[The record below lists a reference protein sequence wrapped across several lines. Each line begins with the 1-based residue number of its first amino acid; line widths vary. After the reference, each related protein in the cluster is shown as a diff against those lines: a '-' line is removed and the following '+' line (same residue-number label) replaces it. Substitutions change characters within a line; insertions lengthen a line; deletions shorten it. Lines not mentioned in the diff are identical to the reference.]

1 MKKIAFLFLIL
12 DNPNFPKIWNKYFKG
27 NKEKYSIY
35 IHPKYIEKVTWKK
48 NNVIKNI
55 VSTSW
60 GFITKAYM
68 ELFKIA
74 YKDENNYKFV
84 TISES
89 CVPIQTFDNFYN
101 DAINDPRSWIKKMKI
116 SKYDYEYR
124 IEDAKKKTVHK
135 LVPSYFLKNY
145 ARFCLNRDHV
155 QLLLQKNEELKFFH
169 NMHVGDEFFLSVLN
183 PIKNVRDFA
192 VTFDDWDY
200 IRNLIKNIINKIKEL
215 YKKRNNLVRNNLVQN
230 STNIS
235 KNSNNI
241 LKYDNE
247 IIKLKKEKEKL
258 YEISKNPKTIVNVKE
273 DLDKI
278 KNCTSYFYRKFSINS
293 NIEKYWKEIIIAHN
307 KV

>member
-1 MKKIAFLFLIL
+1 
-12 DNPNFPKIWNKYFKG
+12 
-27 NKEKYSIY
+27 
-35 IHPKYIEKVTWKK
+35 
-48 NNVIKNI
+48 
-55 VSTSW
+55 
-60 GFITKAYM
+60 
-68 ELFKIA
+68 
-74 YKDENNYKFV
+74 
-84 TISES
+84 
-89 CVPIQTFDNFYN
+89 
-101 DAINDPRSWIKKMKI
+101 
-116 SKYDYEYR
+116 
-124 IEDAKKKTVHK
+124 
-135 LVPSYFLKNY
+135 
-145 ARFCLNRDHV
+145 
-155 QLLLQKNEELKFFH
+155 
-169 NMHVGDEFFLSVLN
+169 MHVGDEFFLSVLN

-278 KNCTSYFYRKFSINS
+278 NNCTSYFYRKF
-293 NIEKYWKEIIIAHN
+293 
-307 KV
+307 